1 MNGHGATLSG
11 AASAWNRRYSQRLVA
26 SFLVLA
32 VILAAVAVQVYRA
45 VGEFVATNHWV
56 THSLEVKQEITL
68 TLASLH
74 DIEASQRA
82 YIISGKV
89 ERLEDYYRDFPRA
102 SEHSERLA
110 ALVADDPQQAETAAR
125 LHDLIQQRIDGINAV
140 LTQYAKGGIEAVR
153 TSLQVA
159 RSLEEDHR
167 IDALGKTMLRN
178 EEALLAQRE
187 KRMEEKAG
195 LTTLLTTGAVLVC
208 LLILSLALVA
218 LLREERRRL
227 ISDARVKSANV
238 ELTTSLN
245 KSQDLARTLRQLS
258 ELGEMLQGCRSIE
271 EATDSLRISLPH
283 LLPGSSGSIS
293 LINASKNLLE
303 PIATWGSG
311 IAAESGVFSPNDC
324 WALRRGHVHPASGT
338 LPSFTC
344 RHLHSDSDEG
354 AHGSHCRLC
363 VPMVA
368 QGEMLGVL
376 TVSDDAEISTEVRE
390 IAIAASEQISLA
402 MANLRLQETLRTQSL
417 RDALTG
423 LFNRRYLEASFER
436 EIQRAERRQLPLSV
450 LMLDVDHFKR
460 FNDTHGH
467 EAGDTLLAQFGALLA
482 RTVRSEDVSCRY
494 GGEEFTILMPEADS
508 EQALQRAEEIC
519 SAVRNLDVQHRNLSL
534 GQVTVSIGVATYGE
548 HGKSAEELMRNA
560 DNALYLAKNSGR
572 DQAMLAEVLHPKSES
587 KTPLSLASVS
597 RLGST
602 SKVG

>member
-1 MNGHGATLSG
+1 MKSNGTTLSG

-32 VILAAVAVQVYRA
+32 LILAAVAVQVYRA

-82 YIISGKV
+82 YIISGKL

-102 SEHSERLA
+102 MEHSERLA
-110 ALVADDPQQAETAAR
+110 DLVADDPQQAANADQLR
-125 LHDLIQQRIDGINAV
+125 DAIQQRIDGINAI
-140 LTQYAKGGIEAVR
+140 LTQYARGGIEAVR
-153 TSLQVA
+153 TSLHVA
-159 RSLEEDHR
+159 RSLDEDHR
-167 IDALGKTMLRN
+167 IDALGKAMIRN

-195 LTTLLTTGAVLVC
+195 LTTMLTTGAVLVC
-208 LLILSLALVA
+208 LVILSLALIA

-258 ELGEMLQGCRSIE
+258 ELGEMLQGCRSME
-271 EATDSLRISLPH
+271 EAAGSLQISLPH
-283 LLPGSSGSIS
+283 LLSGTSGSIS

-303 PIATWGSG
+303 PIASWGTG
-311 IAAESGVFSPNDC
+311 IAADNLVFSPNDC
-324 WALRRGHVHPASGT
+324 WALRRGHIHPATGT
-338 LPSFTC
+338 LPSFAC
-344 RHLHSDSDEG
+344 RHLHSEG
-354 AHGSHCRLC
+354 DTDIHGDRRHLC

-376 TVSDDAEISTEVRE
+376 TVTSDEDVTAENRE

-402 MANLRLQETLRTQSL
+402 MANLRLQDTLRTQSL

-494 GGEEFTILMPEADS
+494 GGEEFTILMPEADA
-508 EQALQRAEEIC
+508 EQALLRAEEIC
-519 SAVRNLDVQHRNLSL
+519 AAVRNLDVQHRNLSL

-572 DQAMLAEVLHPKSES
+572 DRAMLAEVLHPKSEP
-587 KTPLSLASVS
+587 KATLSLASVS
-597 RLGST
+597 RFGST
-602 SKVG
+602 SKAS